1 MLLIVGAGL
10 AAFARFGPN
19 RPADEVAIMLAGS
32 LTSSAGRAVVAVGF
46 LAALMSAAGGA
57 LSAVAALWTFDFHQ
71 RVIDSAASEAGLVR
85 VGRGATV
92 VAALLGVVVAS
103 LFAWFSGGLVS
114 WLNDLAAVV
123 APAVS
128 VVLVVGLLWRRPH
141 GRAATFTL
149 FSGILV
155 AAALWVLSAA
165 LWSFHAFDSSNPAV
179 QQRVMEDPVI
189 QKRLQQSE
197 RYQAR
202 QLAIMQELADPQ
214 VRRFL
219 EDDEEMRAEFAARP
233 EVQERLAGDPMV
245 RSVIAEDEQIAQR
258 LATDPAVVR
267 QSAETRLSEWLP
279 RLTDEHLDTAISWA
293 VLIRS
298 RLNRAA
304 VSWAVCL
311 VVLVLATL
319 IVPQDP
325 RERYDPDTIW
335 SPRFARLPA
344 HEEDLGAGSRSV
356 FFWWVVLV
364 LVAAGLLAVFR

>member
-1 MLLIVGAGL
+1 
-10 AAFARFGPN
+10 
-19 RPADEVAIMLAGS
+19 
-32 LTSSAGRAVVAVGF
+32 
-46 LAALMSAAGGA
+46 
-57 LSAVAALWTFDFHQ
+57 VAALWTFDFHQ
-71 RVIDSAASEAGLVR
+71 RVIDSAASESSLVR

-103 LFAWFSGGLVS
+103 LLAWFSGGLVS
-114 WLNDLAAVV
+114 WLNDLAAVA

-128 VVLVVGLLWRRPH
+128 VVLVVGLLWGRPH

-165 LWSFHAFDSSNPAV
+165 LWSFHTFDLSSPAV
-179 QQRVMEDPVI
+179 RQRVMEDPVI
-189 QKRLQQSE
+189 QKRLQENE

-202 QLAIMQELADPQ
+202 QLAIMQELADPV

-219 EDDEEMRAEFAARP
+219 DDDEEMREEFAARP
-233 EVQERLAGDPMV
+233 DVRRRLAEDPIV
-245 RSVIAEDEQIAQR
+245 RGVIAGDKQIAQR

-267 QSAETRLSEWLP
+267 QSAVARLSGWLP
-279 RLTDEHLDTAISWA
+279 LLTPDQVEAAVSWA
-293 VLIRS
+293 ALIHS

-304 VSWAVCL
+304 VSWGVCL
-311 VVLVLATL
+311 VVLVLSTL
-319 IVPQDP
+319 IIPQDP

-344 HEEDLGAGSRSV
+344 HEEHLNAGGRSV

-364 LVAAGLLAVFR
+364 VVAAGLMVVCR